1 MTTSRGPLFRGCR
14 YSVMFRPPSL
24 LAPRIVPTAASI
36 AAGQLGLLRLG
47 LSCFVASARSR
58 YANRPKTGNWRYGD
72 LHPARLSVLSAAPI
86 TKRAPSMTRITT
98 IGLDLAKKVFQV
110 HGVDAEGKVVVARKL
125 RRKEV
130 LTFFAKLPPCLI
142 GMEACGSAHYW
153 GREIAKLGHTV
164 KLMPPKYVK
173 AYVKRGKTDAGDAAA
188 ICEAVARPSMS
199 FVPVKGVEQQGL
211 SMLHSGRSQLIGHHT
226 QLINAVRG
234 HLSELG
240 IVAER
245 GLLGFAELAAIVRDE
260 KDQRLPVTARAALMV
275 LVRQIEAISAEIAAL
290 DTLLRKENK
299 ASELGPRLETVPSI
313 GPVIASAF
321 RARVTDA
328 KLFKNGRHLSA
339 WIGIVPENDSTGGR
353 SSRGGSPRR
362 AIAICARFSSPAR
375 WPLCA
380 RRKNART
387 SIPGSRS
394 CSAACR
400 PSRRR

>member
-1 MTTSRGPLFRGCR
+1 VHEP
-14 YSVMFRPPSL
+14 
-24 LAPRIVPTAASI
+24 A
-36 AAGQLGLLRLG
+36 
-47 LSCFVASARSR
+47 VA
-58 YANRPKTGNWRYGD
+58 W
-72 LHPARLSVLSAAPI
+72 HI
-86 TKRAPSMTRITT
+86 
-98 IGLDLAKKVFQV
+98 
-110 HGVDAEGKVVVARKL
+110 HGVDAEGKAVVARKL
-125 RRKEV
+125 RRNEV
-130 LTFFAKLPPCLI
+130 LTFFGKLPSCLV

-153 GREIAKLGHTV
+153 AREIIKLGHTV

-188 ICEAVARPSMS
+188 ICEAVTRPSMT

-211 SMLHSGRSQLIGHHT
+211 SMLHSGRSQLIGQHT

-234 HLSELG
+234 HLSEFG

-328 KLFKNGRHLSA
+328 KLFKNGRHMSA
-339 WIGIVPENDSTGGR
+339 WIGIVPENDSTGGKVKQKGLSKKGDRYLR
-353 SSRGGSPRR
+353 SLLVTGAMAVVRQAQKRPDKHPWVAQLLGRMSAKQA
-362 AIAICARFSSPAR
+362 AIAIANKTARIAWAIMVHGGNYEAGHRAIQYRAEAR
-375 WPLCA
+375 V
-380 RRKNART
+380 
-387 SIPGSRS
+387 
-394 CSAACR
+394 AAE
-400 PSRRR
+400 